1 MAGAGLARKDL
12 IAAQERRSAVQKEVN
27 QLLDKGLPSD
37 AKVALL
43 KAESEDCAREVL
55 RCARAVG
62 TPAELES
69 ALADLASIVAQK
81 NPDEAIS
88 LATEFHSLSITDD
101 SLRAAVADT
110 LHIAYKSLGN
120 AVRAER
126 QRALAI
132 RLRQEHG
139 KATGTAGATWQG
151 LMAALRSSATPL
163 AGNEKWAI
171 ELKQPIDEWL
181 SQRTQISLADLA
193 PSFGRFVSN
202 DREFYRIAT
211 DRLQMLGRRLQSGLS
226 KPDNYLLIA
235 QPGLGKSF
243 FVTEFKNQLNAKLGT
258 EVIFLERNLSAYDS
272 TDAAFRDIIMD
283 VLIALITHNPVFL
296 FIDEVDTL
304 LDGKSMLEKL
314 IAPMN
319 GDSFFYRDKQISFSK
334 QNLVVFFALSSDP
347 DAMKTRQ
354 KWTDFLSRIP
364 HAHRITLPQFKS
376 PLDRIYRSVSKLP
389 DGKFGIRKVE
399 AIALLYIA
407 LRNWTSVR
415 ELEQALELAK
425 VRAHSEDSRVLELAH
440 ITVSPEDIEEV
451 ERVAKME
458 YGTVD
463 ILGGP
468 TNIIDIV

>member
-1 MAGAGLARKDL
+1 MTEWESGQDAQGL
-12 IAAQERRSAVQKEVN
+12 V
-27 QLLDKGLPSD
+27 
-37 AKVALL
+37 
-43 KAESEDCAREVL
+43 
-55 RCARAVG
+55 
-62 TPAELES
+62 TP
-69 ALADLASIVAQK
+69 
-81 NPDEAIS
+81 
-88 LATEFHSLSITDD
+88 TDD
-101 SLRAAVADT
+101 EGDDKKDDKVCPPVSTDPMHDGKAHEYGHR
-110 LHIAYKSLGN
+110 N
-120 AVRAER
+120 ER
-126 QRALAI
+126 HEAL
-132 RLRQEHG
+132 QMG
-139 KATGTAGATWQG
+139 VVQQPGGATGTVMQG

-171 ELKQPIDEWL
+171 EPKEPIDEWL
-181 SQRTQISLADLA
+181 SQKTQISLTDLA
-193 PSFGRFVSN
+193 PSFGKFVSN

-211 DRLQMLGRRLQSGLS
+211 DRLQMLARRLQAGLS

-243 FVTEFKNQLNAKLGT
+243 FVTEFKNQLNARLGT

-283 VLIALITHNPVFL
+283 VLIALTVHEPVFL

-319 GDSFFYRDKQISFSK
+319 GDSFFYRDKQLSFGK
-334 QNLVVFFALSSDP
+334 QNLVVFFALSSNP

-364 HAHRITLPQFKS
+364 PAHRITLPQFKC
-376 PLDRIYRSVSKLP
+376 PLDRIYRSVSKIP
-389 DGKFGIRKVE
+389 DGKFGMRRVE

-415 ELEQALELAK
+415 ELEQTLEVAK
-425 VRAHSEDSRVLELAH
+425 VRAHSENSNVLELAH
-440 ITVSPEDIEEV
+440 VTVSPEDVEEV
-451 ERVAKME
+451 KRVTEKE
-458 YGTVD
+458 YGSID

-468 TNIIDIV
+468 ANIIEIV